1 MPDYKSL
8 EPSIDPNHKV
18 SFLLDWE
25 LTMKCNLDCSYCGVG
40 IYSGHDNST
49 QHPSLGDCLNTIDFM
64 YQYVDLYMQTKP
76 QGLRYVT
83 LNVYGGESLHH
94 PTILEILTACRE
106 KYNQYKD
113 SWVLTITTTTN
124 AIISEKKFKKIIP
137 LIDKFTCSFHSESSD
152 KQKLQ
157 FKQNLLTIKES
168 GRQLHCV
175 VLMHSDTDLFN
186 ESCQMIEWCKEH
198 SVNYLPRQLDHVP
211 ANTQYNYNL
220 QQVTWFN
227 SLYTNKNYNSV
238 TDIAIKKVGDGFDL
252 SDSGR
257 ACCGGKQLCIDQNQ
271 KQRTFFVDNKFP
283 DWYCSVNNFFVY
295 IKQVNGE
302 IFTNK
307 DCKMGFNGKSEPI
320 GHLSNTAELLE
331 WTADQLSNKTMP
343 IIQCKKYQCLCGLC
357 APKAK
362 NLNDY
367 NVIMKKYQKTQSV

>member
-1 MPDYKSL
+1 
-8 EPSIDPNHKV
+8 
-18 SFLLDWE
+18 
-25 LTMKCNLDCSYCGVG
+25 
-40 IYSGHDNST
+40 
-49 QHPSLGDCLNTIDFM
+49 
-64 YQYVDLYMQTKP
+64 MQTKP

-94 PTILEILTACRE
+94 PNILEILTACRE

-198 SVNYLPRQLDHVP
+198 SINYLPRQLDHVP

-227 SLYTNKNYNSV
+227 SLYTNKVRIEQNSL
-238 TDIAIKKVGDGFDL
+238 TGFLSPKKRVEASSFDKF
-252 SDSGR
+252 SIDS
-257 ACCGGKQLCIDQNQ
+257 
-271 KQRTFFVDNKFP
+271 NKIGIYFYIRP
-283 DWYCSVNNFFVY
+283 FNFF
-295 IKQVNGE
+295 
-302 IFTNK
+302 
-307 DCKMGFNGKSEPI
+307 P
-320 GHLSNTAELLE
+320 
-331 WTADQLSNKTMP
+331 
-343 IIQCKKYQCLCGLC
+343 
-357 APKAK
+357 
-362 NLNDY
+362 
-367 NVIMKKYQKTQSV
+367 VIYWNFF